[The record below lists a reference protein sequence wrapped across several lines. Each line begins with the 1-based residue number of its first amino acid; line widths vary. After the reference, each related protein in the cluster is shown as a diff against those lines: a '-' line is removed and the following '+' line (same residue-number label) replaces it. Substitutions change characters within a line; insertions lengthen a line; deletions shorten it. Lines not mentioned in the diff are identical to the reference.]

1 MIKSIKRN
9 RGITAM
15 IFLLLLA
22 ACSKNSCEQQFSYTF
37 SMESINNFRVELL
50 IHPDSSWQAVRHNFY
65 FDRFGGASSDLQKE
79 GRLTAEEYASFSM
92 LLDRSGMKGMKESY
106 GFDGEES
113 TGNAIVYM
121 LSLTREGSDTH
132 YVTIRENAGD
142 RFSNA
147 FKELILFSGMF
158 LNDKLAEEPVVP

>member
-1 MIKSIKRN
+1 
-9 RGITAM
+9 
-15 IFLLLLA
+15 
-22 ACSKNSCEQQFSYTF
+22 
-37 SMESINNFRVELL
+37 MESINNFRVELL

-142 RFSNA
+142 RFSDA